1 MIYNFALFNVGL
13 ISEFQSKICKVS
25 RVFQLHSLDQ
35 VPFDNIAAHFY
46 PRKGFF
52 LINSSNISY
61 KRALLPDDI
70 EKIETSIKAQIPQE
84 SSSFVFLLGPTL
96 TGKTRAGKVL
106 SELGMKS
113 IDFLAIIEDT
123 KQRLSTEEE
132 PKEDLT
138 LSEIIEGIQ
147 FEAKKNPAKV
157 FFVDGIPPSEV
168 IFAKDPDYPIPEINE
183 EKAEDELAYDED
195 PSIQEKIKIV
205 YDRMQILFKKLQVL
219 SVIHFKVPFQVLEKR
234 ARIKFE
240 TPEEEDLSNEQKF
253 GIFES

>member
-1 MIYNFALFNVGL
+1 
-13 ISEFQSKICKVS
+13 
-25 RVFQLHSLDQ
+25 
-35 VPFDNIAAHFY
+35 
-46 PRKGFF
+46 
-52 LINSSNISY
+52 
-61 KRALLPDDI
+61 LLPDDI

-138 LSEIIEGIQ
+138 FSEIIEGIQ

-157 FFVDGIPPSEV
+157 FLLTESLLLKSFLPKTRIIRFLKST
-168 IFAKDPDYPIPEINE
+168 KRRQKMSWLMMKTLQY
-183 EKAEDELAYDED
+183 
-195 PSIQEKIKIV
+195 
-205 YDRMQILFKKLQVL
+205 KK
-219 SVIHFKVPFQVLEKR
+219 K
-234 ARIKFE
+234 
-240 TPEEEDLSNEQKF
+240 
-253 GIFES
+253 